1 MKSIKPGR
9 GQSAMGFIGSVI
21 AIIFGV
27 FWTFTVATVGAPII
41 LPLFGVLF
49 IIVGIVQAV
58 YHYKNTTGKNRY
70 SVIDITEDGEEI
82 DPLDQRFG
90 NIANQS
96 KNFSE
101 SNSNVEYC
109 PYCGTKANDDYD
121 FCSKCGKKLP

>member
-9 GQSAMGFIGSVI
+9 SQSAMGFMGSII
-21 AIIFGV
+21 AVIFGI
-27 FWTFTVATVGAPII
+27 FWTIMASNIGAPSIF
-41 LPLFGVLF
+41 PLFGVLF

-70 SVIDITEDGEEI
+70 SVYDITEDGEEI

-90 NIANQS
+90 NIANHP

-101 SNSNVEYC
+101 SNSSVKYC